1 MKKIRAISSQ
11 FCCLVPLSPTPSQE
25 DPESCLQDLAYPDPP
40 PLPASSLSCT
50 HLTPHSRICLWFHRH
65 SKLLLIAQPW
75 AMLLLCREIPPPLFT
90 QLICI
95 LRALPRSDLLKETPW
110 SFPSSPPS
118 TPFYPD
124 SQASVRGCSCV
135 PTCSI
140 MLWSFP
146 SLVRQPHHRPLT
158 IARLPEGTTWG
169 RGCAQWVIC

>member
-124 SQASVRGCSCV
+124 SQASVRGCSSVC
-135 PTCSI
+135 P
-140 MLWSFP
+140 P
-146 SLVRQPHHRPLT
+146 
-158 IARLPEGTTWG
+158 
-169 RGCAQWVIC
+169 AQ